1 MRVLSWK
8 KKKGLTTIPHILSL
22 ITKWFIL
29 VTESRVKLIKAIFA
43 LLVLTAVGTFG
54 LMYFEEL
61 SAFDS
66 FWRDQL
72 LIQNSPM
79 YSKKQ
84 HLSK

>member
-1 MRVLSWK
+1 M
-8 KKKGLTTIPHILSL
+8 
-22 ITKWFIL
+22 
-29 VTESRVKLIKAIFA
+29 KLIKAIFA